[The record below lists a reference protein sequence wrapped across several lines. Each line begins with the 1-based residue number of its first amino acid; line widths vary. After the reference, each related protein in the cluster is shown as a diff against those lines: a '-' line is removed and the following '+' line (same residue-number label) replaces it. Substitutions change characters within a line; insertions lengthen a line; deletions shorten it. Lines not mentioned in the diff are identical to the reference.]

1 MTLAGVP
8 APMPDLRIVAVK
20 DLHPHELH
28 DSQRSAPLV
37 KQLESAELL
46 INPPIVAPMQDGDDL
61 LPLDEP
67 FDRFEHDYVVLDG
80 ANRSFAF
87 RELGYPHLLVQV
99 VSYRNRTVS
108 LSTWQH
114 VIAGWSAE
122 ALVDGLRQVADVQVV
137 DENVDNGDKH
147 AMAWFTLRDGRVLT
161 IVAKSQNLQ
170 VRNGLL
176 REVVAGYQRQAA
188 LHRTAVHHLGQIWP
202 FYPDA
207 VAVVRFRQYQPDDI
221 VEAARQSA
229 YLAPGISRHIV
240 HGRALRVNYPL
251 AALSDTNASLEEK
264 NAALQAWVRDRLAG
278 RQVRFYAE
286 STYLFDE

>member
-1 MTLAGVP
+1 MTPGSTP
-8 APMPDLRIVAVK
+8 ALMPDLRIVAVQ

-37 KQLESAELL
+37 AQLRGAELL
-46 INPPIVAPMQDGDDL
+46 INPPVVAPMQDGEDL
-61 LPLDEP
+61 VALDEP

-99 VSYRNRTVS
+99 VSYRTRTVS
-108 LSTWQH
+108 LGTWLH
-114 VIAGWSAE
+114 IIAGWRAE
-122 ALVDGLRQVADVQVV
+122 ALIAHLRQVAEIQVV
-137 DENVDNGDKH
+137 DEEIPDGDKH

-161 IVAKSQNLQ
+161 VVAKSQNLQ
-170 VRNGLL
+170 VRNALL
-176 REVVAGYQRQAA
+176 REVVAGYQGNAA
-188 LHRTAVHHLGQIWP
+188 LHRTAVHQLGQIWP

-207 VAVVRFRQYQPDDI
+207 TAVVRFRQYQPDDI
-221 VEAARQSA
+221 IAAARQSA

-251 AALSDTNASLEEK
+251 AALRDTHASLDEK
-264 NAALQAWVRDRLAG
+264 NAALQAWIRTKLAG
-278 RQVRFYAE
+278 RQMRFYAE